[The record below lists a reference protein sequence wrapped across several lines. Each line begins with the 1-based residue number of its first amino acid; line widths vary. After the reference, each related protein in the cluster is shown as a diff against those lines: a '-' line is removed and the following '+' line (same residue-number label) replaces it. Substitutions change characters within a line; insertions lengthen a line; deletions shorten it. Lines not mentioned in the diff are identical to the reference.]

1 MLPAGIPDQEA
12 TGRPT
17 GSLQLPTATS
27 RRKEGQCE
35 RSTPVNN
42 QIRTNTIQRITKAE
56 DSVARDSEQ
65 EFEFL
70 LNSSKTPADQE
81 NRGHLDPKLLQ
92 AVNINHEPKTDNVVF
107 RVAWDWATEVTT
119 PLSHAVDGLR
129 SGADFQFES
138 FLDRVLELHT
148 WRQFEF
154 KKQNK
159 VQAEY
164 ALSGHG
170 CSVEES
176 TTEVR
181 EFENPQY
188 QKLEV
193 VIYKATESKEASVI
207 FQRYMEGYN
216 QEEINY
222 LTAALQG
229 SVPFLISHA
238 FGSYIIQ
245 KLCLLSPSFKQVVI
259 DYCLHNMMNLSSNEY
274 SSRVMQVLAENIPAF
289 RLKLFRDAADNFTV
303 AMRSMSWVLLLN
315 ACVRAAQS
323 SQEYEELLVK
333 MCQNPQQRTDS
344 KTYYFKL
351 VVSIV
356 RVCSPEALSQLY
368 HAFRPIMTC
377 PSLFSS
383 KNRLLILSSILNR
396 KHSLAIKDFEKTLYR
411 LQNHHVVVES
421 PHVTYFI
428 DKLNRGESSAEYDS
442 SPLAILHDWLKSL
455 QNRVLK
461 GRSLGSVLDPR
472 GVGMRY
478 LDRSV
483 HFYSYLAALTSPP
496 RMFARLQVM
505 RQARPPG
512 FPNSGKY

>member
-1 MLPAGIPDQEA
+1 MSGLRCSISDPQHFFFDIDKEANVSKPEESPNSPDHEKVDMSETDYPRALATQSNPRSNSSREPSQQVDGRYLDQKLLAAVDHNHAA
-12 TGRPT
+12 TG
-17 GSLQLPTATS
+17 
-27 RRKEGQCE
+27 
-35 RSTPVNN
+35 
-42 QIRTNTIQRITKAE
+42 
-56 DSVARDSEQ
+56 
-65 EFEFL
+65 
-70 LNSSKTPADQE
+70 
-81 NRGHLDPKLLQ
+81 
-92 AVNINHEPKTDNVVF
+92 DNVVF
-107 RVAWDWATEVTT
+107 KVGWDWNLEGTSWITPTTETET
-119 PLSHAVDGLR
+119 R
-129 SGADFQFES
+129 SGADLQFES
-138 FLDRVLELHT
+138 FLDQILQLNT

-164 ALSGHG
+164 APPGHG

-207 FQRYMEGYN
+207 FQRYMESYN

-222 LTAALQG
+222 LTAALQT

-245 KLCLLSPSFKQVVI
+245 KLCLLSPPFKQVVI
-259 DYCLHNMMNLSSNEY
+259 EYCLHNMMNLSSNEY

-396 KHSLAIKDFEKTLYR
+396 KHGLAVKDFEKTLYR

-455 QNRVLK
+455 QNKLLK

-472 GVGMRY
+472 GVGLRY
-478 LDRSV
+478 LERSV

-496 RMFARLQVM
+496 RMFARLQEL
-505 RQARPPG
+505 RQVRPPG